1 MLLNVLKRHAP
12 LKGKVV
18 RANRAP
24 YMNYYWKYLKNKT
37 TEKKTIKAFVVS
49 YVRKNGNS

>member
-1 MLLNVLKRHAP
+1 MLSNVLKRHAP

-24 YMNYYWKYLKNKT
+24 YMNYYYYY
-37 TEKKTIKAFVVS
+37 EKAGTGEEVS
-49 YVRKNGNS
+49 EK